1 MTVRDLHENTSST
14 GVRIIGGDFAV
25 KKLKREIRV
34 LGQNALTELKIQFEQ
49 ATPQDPPQEQA
60 IFAGNEQSSTTESK
74 LMAFKS
80 LFSPFLTTKTV
91 NYCFGSFLI
100 LVSSDSLPSKVYQA

>member
-1 MTVRDLHENTSST
+1 MTVRDLHENISST

-49 ATPQDPPQEQA
+49 AAPQDPSQDQA
-60 IFAGNEQSSTTESK
+60 ILAGTEQSSTTEDTATATDAVQKFVFPFSDDKNCK
-74 LMAFKS
+74 L
-80 LFSPFLTTKTV
+80 LFGVIFDL
-91 NYCFGSFLI
+91 SF
-100 LVSSDSLPSKVYQA
+100 